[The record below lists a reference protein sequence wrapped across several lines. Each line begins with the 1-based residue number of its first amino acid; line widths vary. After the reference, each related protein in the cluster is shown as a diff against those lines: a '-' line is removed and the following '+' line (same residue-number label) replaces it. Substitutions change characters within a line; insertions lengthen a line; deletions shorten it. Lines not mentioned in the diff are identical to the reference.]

1 MFTQTHDYCMS
12 PELDEPQTTAATF
25 GRLPEMAL
33 LKKQSTESDPSSDAS
48 DHLPIKNRM
57 QIPKGHMKF

>member
-1 MFTQTHDYCMS
+1 MS